1 MGTKRNSFINVL
13 KGIISFMVVLG
24 HRGLP
29 GDFGVIADAMGR
41 FAVPIFLMIS
51 GYFIWNVDKEIV
63 KKKSKIQMLK
73 ILKLMIWANLIY
85 IIWGLISTELY
96 GYNVKLW
103 FIDIFSLVN
112 ILKFLVLNVS
122 KAGIHLWF
130 IGALFYCYAILY
142 YINKKDMYKVLYCS
156 IPILLVLN
164 LIISE
169 VVPSQGILLPIS
181 LTRNFL
187 LFGLPYFALGN
198 FIHKYQVKILNLFSN
213 KICIIAIVS
222 SCLLSCF
229 ERLFIARSDM
239 YVGSII
245 TAFSLFVLAVKN
257 PDFGSN
263 SIIERI
269 GIYYSLPVYIFHMIP
284 LNIVSI
290 IGEYNDIVQNK
301 LFIWIAP
308 FLIWCVTMFGI
319 WSFYQ
324 MKRFIIKNPSKIEGE
339 GT

>member
-1 MGTKRNSFINVL
+1 MKTKRNSFINVL

-29 GDFGVIADAMGR
+29 GDFGIIADAMGR
-41 FAVPIFLMIS
+41 FAVPIFLMIA
-51 GYFIWNVDKEIV
+51 GYFIWNDEKEVV
-63 KKKSKIQMLK
+63 KKKTKNQMSK
-73 ILKLMIWANLIY
+73 ILKLMIWANIIY
-85 IIWGLISTELY
+85 LIWGGISTKLY
-96 GYNVKLW
+96 GDNVKLW
-103 FIDIFSLVN
+103 LIDLFSSVN
-112 ILKFLVLNVS
+112 ILKFLILNVS

-130 IGALFYCYAILY
+130 IGALFYCYVILY
-142 YINKKDMYKVLYCS
+142 FMNKRNMYQVLYCS
-156 IPILLVLN
+156 IPILLTCN
-164 LIISE
+164 LIMSE
-169 VVPSQGILLPIS
+169 LIPSQGILLPLS

-198 FIHKYQVKILNLFSN
+198 FIHKYQEKLLNMFSN
-213 KICIIAIVS
+213 KICMIAIVS
-222 SCLLSCF
+222 SCILSSL

-245 TAFSLFVLAVKN
+245 SAFFLFVLAVKN
-257 PDFGSN
+257 PDFGAN

-301 LFIWIAP
+301 LFIWTAP
-308 FLIWCVTMFGI
+308 FLIWSVTMFGI
-319 WSFYQ
+319 WSFYRV
-324 MKRFIIKNPSKIEGE
+324 KKTIVNIPPKIEGE
-339 GT
+339 GI